1 MEYPL
6 ARRHPPTPS
15 PLSPCLFR
23 SRSGAENNSTSTN
36 TSQRFTSRSK
46 STTRS
51 RNIPNEENIIPSSTG
66 HKKDTNHDNCSRD
79 GFVRFLQRG
88 SPTPRDSPATNRPKS
103 ASRSP
108 SAWALSPGRSLF
120 NMFPPELPA
129 ATGGGERGKAKGGRG
144 AVRGVLKYFRQKKM
158 SPLQEEE
165 YHRCRVLH
173 NRLLQWRFANSRAEA
188 VMASVRIAAE
198 DRLFHVWLRI
208 FNARNII
215 LEKRMEILKMKHQ
228 MKLCQIINPQMSLL
242 NEWAKMERKNCEAV
256 GRLTRKLS
264 ALSVK
269 LPLAEEVKGDVESI
283 YRAMSTAVEVMD
295 SIEATIT
302 KFISQVEKILYLLTE
317 LTSTLEHQ
325 KESLGDMEKIV
336 TMVAELLARESSMRA
351 QLMQVVEESRSNG
364 F

>member
-129 ATGGGERGKAKGGRG
+129 ATGGEREGKPKVDVG
-144 AVRGVLKYFRQKKM
+144 Q
-158 SPLQEEE
+158 
-165 YHRCRVLH
+165 
-173 NRLLQWRFANSRAEA
+173 LLQWRFANSRAEA

-336 TMVAELLARESSMRA
+336 TMVAELLNQVEDGSATTQIRQA
-351 QLMQVVEESRSNG
+351 MQPWVPSAGCRLLRDVKWALEV
-364 F
+364 